1 MQSFLNFR
9 KLLHILSLINGKVLS
24 RRIHI
29 DGNYKAFAQKLVQKG
44 FKQID
49 ITGRI
54 VIYLMYFD
62 SHSYVVCSYADDVN
76 VQALRQTILDDI

>member
-1 MQSFLNFR
+1 MLSFLNFR

-24 RRIHI
+24 RRIPI

-54 VIYLMYFD
+54 AIY
-62 SHSYVVCSYADDVN
+62 
-76 VQALRQTILDDI
+76 I